1 MASWL
6 NIILRSLLYA
16 RDNSSLVDM
25 IGDKEL
31 GLLNWLVNG
40 HGISLELIYDWLIAN
55 QNIVLRLLVI
65 ILLLMRLHRIIIKID
80 NRLMSINIK
89 YRILLPGHLILNRLL
104 LRSREL
110 LTFDPRCFS
119 RPFNR
124 CLRLY

>member
-6 NIILRSLLYA
+6 NNILRSLLYA

-40 HGISLELIYDWLIAN
+40 HGIGLELIYDLLIDYLLIAN

-65 ILLLMRLHRIIIKID
+65 NLLLMRLHRIIIKID

-89 YRILLPGHLILNRLL
+89 YRILIPGHLI
-104 LRSREL
+104 
-110 LTFDPRCFS
+110 
-119 RPFNR
+119 
-124 CLRLY
+124 